1 MTVVQGVRFDRL
13 DALRGVAM
21 VWMAVFHLS
30 FDLNF
35 YGLLQ
40 PRQNF
45 YHDPFWTQQR
55 TAIVS
60 LFLLCAGLGQAIA
73 LQAVHGWAR
82 LLRPWAPGAGCAA
95 AVGPGAA
102 RVFSHRG
109 HSFGVSAGVAALT
122 VLAPGGAPCFA
133 REGLVGAGVGG
144 TWGVGVGAA

>member
-45 YHDPFWTQQR
+45 YHYPFWTQ
-55 TAIVS
+55 
-60 LFLLCAGLGQAIA
+60 
-73 LQAVHGWAR
+73 
-82 LLRPWAPGAGCAA
+82 
-95 AVGPGAA
+95 
-102 RVFSHRG
+102 
-109 HSFGVSAGVAALT
+109 
-122 VLAPGGAPCFA
+122 
-133 REGLVGAGVGG
+133 
-144 TWGVGVGAA
+144 

>member
-1 MTVVQGVRFDRL
+1 MSASTGLRFDRL

-60 LFLLCAGLGQAIA
+60 LFLLCAGR
-73 LQAVHGWAR
+73 VRPSRCRRAR
-82 LLRPWAPGAGCAA
+82 AGRAS
-95 AVGPGAA
+95 GAA
-102 RVFSHRG
+102 GRRWR
-109 HSFGVSAGVAALT
+109 
-122 VLAPGGAPCFA
+122 PAPC
-133 REGLVGAGVGG
+133 
-144 TWGVGVGAA
+144 W